1 MSYIKSYCTIFCRAR
16 SVCVACQCRK
26 RKPSCPCAHVCVHAC
41 LLRFCAY
48 GASGGATTDI
58 SFLNL
63 TKQATRQHSTGAPK
77 VGFSVWWSSKVGG
90 WMRYRS
96 AASQGFRAERSL
108 MHGNHGRH
116 VHTRYMFTRDFNVL
130 ACPMYMGEPRQARAC
145 PSHHFAAVHRDG
157 TRDPASAP
165 DGLDPKTTILSPGKH
180 AFCAPR
186 LTL

>member
-1 MSYIKSYCTIFCRAR
+1 
-16 SVCVACQCRK
+16 
-26 RKPSCPCAHVCVHAC
+26 
-41 LLRFCAY
+41 
-48 GASGGATTDI
+48 
-58 SFLNL
+58 
-63 TKQATRQHSTGAPK
+63 
-77 VGFSVWWSSKVGG
+77 
-90 WMRYRS
+90 MRYRS

-145 PSHHFAAVHRDG
+145 PSHHLAAVHRDG

-180 AFCAPR
+180 SFCAPR